1 MFFDAERREAS
12 AYPDSRF
19 PDPAS
24 WLVDQERRAAFL
36 EEGEHYE
43 SRYHLALT
51 WLPTDSAEAA
61 GRSLVDRPDAEK
73 GRDWR
78 GALASFIAE
87 SDRALDLFASFMPE
101 VRALDDGET
110 LTFLHGTISPRAHL
124 VAVPEPPIY
133 LPNGRASC
141 RERVWQD
148 V

>member
-1 MFFDAERREAS
+1 MSAFDLRIRDCS
-12 AYPDSRF
+12 SYVCSSDLSRF

-51 WLPTDSAEAA
+51 WLPTADSAEAA

-87 SDRALDLFASFMPE
+87 SDRALDLFASRSEEHTSELQSLM
-101 VRALDDGET
+101 RN
-110 LTFLHGTISPRAHL
+110 SY
-124 VAVPEPPIY
+124 AVFCLKKKNKP
-133 LPNGRASC
+133 
-141 RERVWQD
+141 
-148 V
+148 

>member
-1 MFFDAERREAS
+1 MIGRLPRSTRTDQRCPFTTLFRS
-12 AYPDSRF
+12 F

-51 WLPTDSAEAA
+51 WLPTADSAEAA

-78 GALASFIAE
+78 GALASFLAD
-87 SDRALDLFASFMPE
+87 SHRTPE
-101 VRALDDGET
+101 GVVEER
-110 LTFLHGTISPRAHL
+110 S
-124 VAVPEPPIY
+124 VAVRVST
-133 LPNGRASC
+133 GRD
-141 RERVWQD
+141 R
-148 V
+148 